1 MKASKKNTLWRFRQR
16 VLVLWTI
23 KRCCFFNLEMKQR
36 VCGNGILRAIQL
48 VIVPVH
54 EGKRGG
60 IVVSVFD
67 PE

>member
-1 MKASKKNTLWRFRQR
+1 MDYKTL
-16 VLVLWTI
+16 L
-23 KRCCFFNLEMKQR
+23 FFFLEMKQR

-54 EGKRGG
+54 EGKPSG

>member
-1 MKASKKNTLWRFRQR
+1 MDYKTL
-16 VLVLWTI
+16 L
-23 KRCCFFNLEMKQR
+23 FFNLEMKQR

-54 EGKRGG
+54 EGKPGG

-67 PE
+67 PEQQILTDAEFRGYGK